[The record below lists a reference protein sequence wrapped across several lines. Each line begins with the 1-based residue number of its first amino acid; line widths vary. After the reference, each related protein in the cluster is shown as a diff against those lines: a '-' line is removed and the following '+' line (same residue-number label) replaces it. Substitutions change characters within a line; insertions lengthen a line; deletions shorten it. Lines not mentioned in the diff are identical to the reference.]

1 LSEVLGLKATD
12 IDSARMFVVV
22 RQGKGRL
29 DRLVPLSPRLLTEL
43 RAYWRMHR
51 PRPWLF
57 PGAKSDQPLC
67 AAAVQRMM
75 QRTRQAAGIHKPATL
90 HTLRH
95 SFATH
100 LHEAGVDLVTLQK
113 LLGHRSI
120 DSTLLYLHLSQRH
133 LQQTPS
139 LLDLIA
145 LPKNPPPTEEGQS

>member
-1 LSEVLGLKATD
+1 MVK
-12 IDSARMFVVV
+12 
-22 RQGKGRL
+22 
-29 DRLVPLSPRLLTEL
+29 
-43 RAYWRMHR
+43 
-51 PRPWLF
+51 
-57 PGAKSDQPLC
+57 
-67 AAAVQRMM
+67 
-75 QRTRQAAGIHKPATL
+75 RTRQAAGLVKPATL

-145 LPKNPPPTEEGQS
+145 LPKASPTTEGQS